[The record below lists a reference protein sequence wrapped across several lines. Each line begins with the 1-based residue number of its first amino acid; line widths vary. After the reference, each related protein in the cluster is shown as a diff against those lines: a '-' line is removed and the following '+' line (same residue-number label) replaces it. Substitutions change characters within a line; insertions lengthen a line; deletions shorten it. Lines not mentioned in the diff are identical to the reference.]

1 MPGHA
6 VNKAEP
12 HGPAADATAPPPTP
26 PRLRRAVL
34 VAVAVVVAVSA
45 AGLITDTVAASR
57 AEHRLSESL
66 ASSDLPGSAGLPYHP
81 EVTLG
86 GFPFLTH
93 ARDGEFTGATITARG
108 VPALGCTH
116 TGGDV
121 PGCFAELGVTLGP
134 FSVGDGFDIRP
145 GSVIR
150 ASSVQAYSLLNS
162 VNLGR
167 FLGILDLTV
176 NTPAAADRVGGG
188 GPQFGNLER
197 TSGVVLAG
205 TVALPPGSAPAA
217 DGRPTPQ
224 NSPSASGYA
233 DPTVRVSVSV
243 DLSVVDGRLHLQ
255 AVDFYR
261 GPEEH
266 LDVPDLD
273 APLRQAVLD
282 RFTATLPRLP
292 MPWDLP
298 ATGAH
303 SAGSDVVLEA
313 HADARDLQV
322 DRFAAPSTAT
332 VTP

>member
-6 VNKAEP
+6 VNKAEL
-12 HGPAADATAPPPTP
+12 HGLAADTPAPPPP
-26 PRLRRAVL
+26 SPRLRRAVL
-34 VAVAVVVAVSA
+34 VVVAVVVLLGAV
-45 AGLITDTVAASR
+45 GLVADTIVASR

-66 ASSDLPGSAGLPYHP
+66 TTSDLPDSTGLPYHP

-93 ARDGEFTGATITARG
+93 ARDGEFPGATITARG
-108 VPALGCTH
+108 VPAPGCTR
-116 TGGDV
+116 TGPEV
-121 PGCFAELGVTLGP
+121 PGCFAELGATLGP
-134 FSVGDGFDIRP
+134 FSVGDGFDIGP

-150 ASSVQAYSLLNS
+150 TSSVQAYSLLNS

-176 NTPAAADRVGGG
+176 DTPAGADRVGGG

-205 TVALPPGSAPAA
+205 TVTLPPDVAPAPE
-217 DGRPTPQ
+217 GRPTPQ
-224 NSPSASGYA
+224 NAPSASGYGG
-233 DPTVRVSVSV
+233 PTVRVSVSV
-243 DLSVVDGRLHLQ
+243 DLSVVDGRLHLR
-255 AVDFYR
+255 ATDFYR
-261 GPEEH
+261 GPQEH

-273 APLRQAVLD
+273 TSLRQAVLD
-282 RFTATLPRLP
+282 RFTATLPLLP

-303 SAGSDVVLEA
+303 SAGSDVMLEA
-313 HADARDLQV
+313 HADARDLRV
-322 DRFAAPSTAT
+322 DRF
-332 VTP
+332 VTPARVTGAD